1 VTKPIGIC
9 ADDFGLEAGVNEG
22 ILQLV
27 AQGRLSA
34 VSCLTQGASFR
45 QDSAKLASMDV
56 DIGLHLNFT
65 EALTGSDIV
74 QPVVKLIL
82 QAYSH
87 ALSIDRVRAQ
97 INQQFDLFE
106 EHVGRSPEFVDG
118 HEHVHQ
124 LPVIRE
130 ALVTVVKNRYPKQAL
145 WLRSTRPARL
155 SPTLPAAQRVKA
167 HLIAALGSRALRSSA
182 RRMGFSMNTDFAGVY
197 DFTKAHPPYLQML
210 RDWLSQATTGS
221 LLMSHPAAYVLATDR
236 YGSDRIT
243 EYQVLGSEALATL
256 LAELDL
262 KITRLSGL
270 NLAA

>member
-1 VTKPIGIC
+1 MTKAIGIC

-82 QAYSH
+82 QAYSQ

-130 ALVTVVKNRYPKQAL
+130 ALVTVLKNRYPKQ
-145 WLRSTRPARL
+145 
-155 SPTLPAAQRVKA
+155 TL
-167 HLIAALGSRALRSSA
+167 
-182 RRMGFSMNTDFAGVY
+182 
-197 DFTKAHPPYLQML
+197 
-210 RDWLSQATTGS
+210 
-221 LLMSHPAAYVLATDR
+221 
-236 YGSDRIT
+236 
-243 EYQVLGSEALATL
+243 
-256 LAELDL
+256 
-262 KITRLSGL
+262 
-270 NLAA
+270 